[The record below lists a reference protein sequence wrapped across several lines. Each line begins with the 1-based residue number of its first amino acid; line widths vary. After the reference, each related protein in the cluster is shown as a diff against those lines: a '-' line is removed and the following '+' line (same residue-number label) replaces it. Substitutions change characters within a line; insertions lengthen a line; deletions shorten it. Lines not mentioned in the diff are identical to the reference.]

1 MRQQSSK
8 NSFLKTIPFQT
19 IFMEAL
25 KQPSM
30 WVQSNMIDGN
40 SQFQGRLLLKVD
52 SQWESVQLNLHPEK
66 LYRKGVGSEDY
77 TSFCQLQ
84 ACFLKKFTHFDPT
97 MPNYRYGIRLQF
109 GQQLTHLLCEN
120 SDIFKKWFQFLRR
133 FCIMDKFARKYKV
146 LGKIKYNDP
155 VFGQCLFSCVR
166 VQDAEYHIVKVIE
179 KEVITAAQKQNLYRE
194 LSNLRKLSH
203 TQICYIVEVFED
215 EQNVYILYEYYLGI
229 DLRSYI
235 KESQIYQMA
244 EQSTQGLDEK
254 LVADIIYGILQAI
267 QHMHSRGVF
276 HRDIKMENLFIPE
289 KKRLPFV
296 VLGNFCYS
304 ETTDQLQYKK
314 CGTPGFVAPEI
325 FRSKNYTNKVDL
337 FSLGVIFYLLI
348 YGKLPFEGK
357 DQEEI
362 LRSNERCELDF
373 RIEKKICKKISNSG
387 MDLLKGLLNKEP
399 IKRLSATQ
407 ALNHHWFIKMGTRHQ
422 RNQYLQVQ
430 RGKSLSTIIENSV
443 DITQSY
449 YQSNSQLHQSTKE
462 EDRLD
467 RVEKE
472 FNQGSLYDKLLYF
485 NSIQYQPS
493 KIRHNQ
499 PSQ

>member
-1 MRQQSSK
+1 MRQQNHK
-8 NSFLKTIPFQT
+8 NTFLKTIPFT
-19 IFMEAL
+19 SIFVEAL
-25 KQPSM
+25 KQSSM
-30 WVQSNMIDGN
+30 WVSSNYIDGN
-40 SQFQGRLLLKVD
+40 SQFQGKLLLKVD

-66 LYRKGVGSEDY
+66 LYRKGVGSDDY
-77 TSFCQLQ
+77 TSYCQLQ

-109 GQQLTHLLCEN
+109 GQQLSHLLCEN
-120 SDIFKKWFQFLRR
+120 SDVFKKWFQFLRR

-146 LGKIKYNDP
+146 LGKIKQCDP

-166 VQDAEYHIVKVIE
+166 VQDAEYHVVKVID
-179 KEVITAAQKQNLYRE
+179 KNVITAGQKQNLYRE
-194 LSNLRKLSH
+194 LSNLRKLSQ

-215 EQNVYILYEYYLGI
+215 EQSVYILYEYYLGI
-229 DLRSYI
+229 DLRTYI

-244 EQSTQGLDEK
+244 EQSSQGLDEK
-254 LVADIIYGILQAI
+254 LVADILYGVLQAI
-267 QHMHSRGVF
+267 QHMHSKGVF

-304 ETTDQLQYKK
+304 ETTDSTQYKK

-325 FRSKNYTNKVDL
+325 FRSKNYTSKVDL
-337 FSLGVIFYLLI
+337 FSLGIIFYLLV

-362 LRSNERCELDF
+362 LRSNEKCDIDF
-373 RIEKKICKKISNSG
+373 KFEKKICKKISISG

-399 IKRLSATQ
+399 IKRLSAAQ
-407 ALNHHWFIKMGTRHQ
+407 ALNHHWFIKMGTRNQ

-449 YQSNSQLHQSTKE
+449 YQSNSQLYQSTKE
-462 EDRLD
+462 DDKLD

-472 FNQGSLYDKLLYF
+472 FIKGSLYDKLLYF

-493 KIRHNQ
+493 KIRRIQ
-499 PSQ
+499 QST